1 MLLLAVKNLFKK
13 NKKSRRK
20 PRLLTIKKEGLKE
33 KSG

>member
-13 NKKSRRK
+13 TKKAEEN